1 MVTIIWLIL
10 SLVGVCSFSWWPV
23 LVESLVL
30 LILTAVVTLGH
41 PGEWASFFMVTM
53 GGFAVFAALKLFCGL
68 SLSPLWLAAAPVFL
82 GPCYLLP
89 SVSPA
94 AHFRSLHPAPLS
106 PQREHQL
113 IPVPRTESSRWQALS
128 TLLGV
133 RVVGE
138 ASVSHLER
146 GSPLSVVFRVSH
158 TSIPHK
164 VCVS

>member
-68 SLSPLWLAAAPVFL
+68 SLSPLWLAAAPVWNLAALVIPGGYTIGAIILSKMDMMSLPTWIFMAA
-82 GPCYLLP
+82 LLID
-89 SVSPA
+89 S
-94 AHFRSLHPAPLS
+94 FSLNQVLKHIFEK
-106 PQREHQL
+106 R
-113 IPVPRTESSRWQALS
+113 R
-128 TLLGV
+128 
-133 RVVGE
+133 
-138 ASVSHLER
+138 
-146 GSPLSVVFRVSH
+146 
-158 TSIPHK
+158 
-164 VCVS
+164 

>member
-68 SLSPLWLAAAPVFL
+68 SLSPLWLAAAPVWNLAALVIPGGYTIGAIILSKMGMMSLPTWIFMVA
-82 GPCYLLP
+82 LLID
-89 SVSPA
+89 S
-94 AHFRSLHPAPLS
+94 FSLNQVLKHIFEK
-106 PQREHQL
+106 R
-113 IPVPRTESSRWQALS
+113 R
-128 TLLGV
+128 
-133 RVVGE
+133 
-138 ASVSHLER
+138 
-146 GSPLSVVFRVSH
+146 
-158 TSIPHK
+158 
-164 VCVS
+164 

>member
-68 SLSPLWLAAAPVFL
+68 SLSPLWLAAAPVWNLAALVIPGGYTIGAIVLSKMGMMSLPTWIFMVA
-82 GPCYLLP
+82 LLID
-89 SVSPA
+89 S
-94 AHFRSLHPAPLS
+94 FSLNQVLKHIFEK
-106 PQREHQL
+106 R
-113 IPVPRTESSRWQALS
+113 R
-128 TLLGV
+128 
-133 RVVGE
+133 
-138 ASVSHLER
+138 
-146 GSPLSVVFRVSH
+146 
-158 TSIPHK
+158 
-164 VCVS
+164 

>member
-68 SLSPLWLAAAPVFL
+68 SLSPLWLAAAPVWNLAALVIPGGYTIGAIILSKMGMMSLPTWIFMVA
-82 GPCYLLP
+82 LLID
-89 SVSPA
+89 S
-94 AHFRSLHPAPLS
+94 FSLNQILKHIFEK
-106 PQREHQL
+106 R
-113 IPVPRTESSRWQALS
+113 R
-128 TLLGV
+128 
-133 RVVGE
+133 
-138 ASVSHLER
+138 
-146 GSPLSVVFRVSH
+146 
-158 TSIPHK
+158 
-164 VCVS
+164 

>member
-68 SLSPLWLAAAPVFL
+68 SLSPLWLAAAPVWNLAALVIPGGYTIGAIVLSKMGMMSLPTWIFMVA
-82 GPCYLLP
+82 LLID
-89 SVSPA
+89 S
-94 AHFRSLHPAPLS
+94 FSLNQVLKYIFEK
-106 PQREHQL
+106 R
-113 IPVPRTESSRWQALS
+113 R
-128 TLLGV
+128 
-133 RVVGE
+133 
-138 ASVSHLER
+138 
-146 GSPLSVVFRVSH
+146 
-158 TSIPHK
+158 
-164 VCVS
+164 

>member
-68 SLSPLWLAAAPVFL
+68 SLSPLWLAAAPVWNLAALVIPGGYTIGAIVLSKMGMMSLPTWIFMVA
-82 GPCYLLP
+82 LLID
-89 SVSPA
+89 S
-94 AHFRSLHPAPLS
+94 FSLNQILKHIFEK
-106 PQREHQL
+106 R
-113 IPVPRTESSRWQALS
+113 R
-128 TLLGV
+128 
-133 RVVGE
+133 
-138 ASVSHLER
+138 
-146 GSPLSVVFRVSH
+146 
-158 TSIPHK
+158 
-164 VCVS
+164 